1 MKNETKLT
9 KVYEWL
15 KGNGYN
21 PHICKKY
28 KKKKSAD
35 FTALAFKVG
44 DYHDVEIKIE
54 SGNDKEW
61 YEAHKRY
68 NPIFIRKG
76 ESPKFVISKVQ
87 DVIIKVMTKTQAYL
101 MLTPAQREQKKKRHI
116 KHLQRLER
124 KRAEKMGKNYL
135 MALKNSSKK

>member
-15 KGNGYN
+15 KENGYD

-28 KKKKSAD
+28 IKKKSAD

-44 DYHDVEIKIE
+44 DYNDVEIKIE
-54 SGNDKEW
+54 SGNDQEW

-76 ESPKFVISKVQ
+76 ETPKFIITKVQ
-87 DVIIKVMTKTQAYL
+87 DVIIKIMTKAQAYL
-101 MLTPAQREQKKKRHI
+101 MLIPAQRERNKKKHQKRI
-116 KHLQRLER
+116 QRLA
-124 KRAEKMGKNYL
+124 KKKAESIGE
-135 MALKNSSKK
+135 